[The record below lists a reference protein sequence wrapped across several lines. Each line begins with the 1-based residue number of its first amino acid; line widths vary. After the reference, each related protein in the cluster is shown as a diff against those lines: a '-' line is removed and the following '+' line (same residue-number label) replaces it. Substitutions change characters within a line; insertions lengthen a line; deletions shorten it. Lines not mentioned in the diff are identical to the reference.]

1 MPLSRISAKVGLLM
15 KTNSRPAA
23 GYLRKA
29 CTGREPF
36 APRVARASLSKAS
49 RPVCSTRD
57 IRRGFVTIGV
67 PLPDCRQR
75 LCAE

>member
-29 CTGREPF
+29 CTEPS
-36 APRVARASLSKAS
+36 APRVTRASLSKAS

-57 IRRGFVTIGV
+57 IRRGFVTSGV